1 MRELYGI
8 SIGCNYYQKR
18 MGLGATFV
26 VYSIYFVVD
35 SIQRLINDQA
45 FYNTFYRDVF
55 ITKTTQIKNN
65 ITIK

>member
-1 MRELYGI
+1 
-8 SIGCNYYQKR
+8 

-45 FYNTFYRDVF
+45 FYNTFCRDVF